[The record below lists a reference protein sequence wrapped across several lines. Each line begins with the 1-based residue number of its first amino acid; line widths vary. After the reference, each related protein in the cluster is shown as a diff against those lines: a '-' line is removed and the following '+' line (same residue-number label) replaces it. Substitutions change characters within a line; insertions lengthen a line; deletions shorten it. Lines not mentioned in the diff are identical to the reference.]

1 MTPPLRTKVKHLHSP
16 KTNETERDY
25 QDHFEIRIPDAANP
39 NVVAAIADGATD
51 SAFAARWAQELT
63 RLFVEHPPLNEQ
75 GELTDIHDWLKPAQH
90 AWHKS
95 VQWDSV
101 PWHGIDKARQG
112 AVATFL
118 GITIQPNDDH
128 TLKIQSIAVG
138 DCELFVIDPNDQVTF
153 NFPLADASQFNNRP
167 DLICSQPKNNV
178 NLDQQV
184 RHATISIL
192 PHDRVILT
200 TDALAEWMLTKD
212 TSPAMYRQI
221 LQMNNDQFKAWL
233 QSERDCRNI
242 KNDDATILSIEFT
255 RPESTTC

>member
-1 MTPPLRTKVKHLHSP
+1 MNSP
-16 KTNETERDY
+16 TSTT
-25 QDHFEIRIPDAANP
+25 
-39 NVVAAIADGATD
+39 G
-51 SAFAARWAQELT
+51 SS
-63 RLFVEHPPLNEQ
+63 
-75 GELTDIHDWLKPAQH
+75 PAQH

-128 TLKIQSIAVG
+128 TLTIQSIAVG

-153 NFPLADASQFNNRP
+153 NFPLADASHFNNRP

-184 RHATISIL
+184 KRATISIL

-233 QSERDCRNI
+233 QSERDYRNI